1 MTLASSHHLT
11 VWQRLWRPF
20 WAVPL
25 AIGLAAMVAGVALPA
40 LDGRLSDHIPYLF
53 QGGSD
58 SARGLLST
66 IATAMIS
73 VTGLVFS
80 ITMVVLQLASSQ
92 FTPRILGDFLSQ
104 RTTQV
109 TLGVFIASFVFSLTV
124 LRSVRGGNDV
134 DSFVPQL
141 SVTTAFLLVIASMGC
156 FIVFIHHITSSIQVS
171 SVISDIGD
179 RAVALADD
187 LYPVGGPEAAPTWSP
202 AVGTPCV
209 QVTSGG
215 RHGVVTE
222 IDTGHLTSLAADR
235 EVVVVAEVGV
245 GDFLTE
251 HMPLLTVWGVAS
263 LDDATADRLRDGFVL
278 ETQRTMRQDVGFGV
292 RQLVDIAERALSP
305 GINDPTTAV
314 QSLDEL
320 HRILRLLV
328 TRRTYSRYVSDAEG
342 EARLVVRPQLVSDLV
357 DLATEEIA
365 HYGRDS
371 VQVPRRLAAMA
382 EDLAAVAL
390 PDHQPALAR
399 LRASL
404 ADARP
409 AHESEP
415 A

>member
-1 MTLASSHHLT
+1 MASPHHLT
-11 VWQRLWRPF
+11 VWQRVWRPF

-25 AIGLAAMVAGVALPA
+25 AIGGLAIAAGIGLPL
-40 LDGRLSDHIPYLF
+40 LDRGLSEHVPYLF
-53 QGGSD
+53 QGGSE

-92 FTPRILGDFLSQ
+92 FTPRILGDFLAQ

-124 LRSVRGGNDV
+124 LRSVRGGGDI

-156 FIVFIHHITSSIQVS
+156 FIAFIHHITVSIKVS
-171 SVISDIGD
+171 NVISGIGD

-187 LYPVGGPEAAPTWSP
+187 LYPAGAPEPVGTWSP
-202 AVGTPCV
+202 EVGTPSV
-209 QVTSGG
+209 AVGSGG
-215 RHGVVTE
+215 HHGVVTE
-222 IDTGHLTSLAADR
+222 IDLEHLTGLAR
-235 EVVVVAEVGV
+235 ELDVVVVAEVGV
-245 GDFLTE
+245 GDFRAE
-251 HMPLLTVWGVAS
+251 SMPLATVWGRDA
-263 LDDATADRLRDGFVL
+263 LDDAAVGRVRDGFLL
-278 ETQRTMRQDVGFGV
+278 ETERTMRQDLAFGI

-314 QSLDEL
+314 QAVDEL

-328 TRRTYSRYVSDAEG
+328 TRRTHTHYVRDADG
-342 EARLVVRPQLVSDLV
+342 RVRLVGRPQVVGDLV
-357 DLATEEIA
+357 DLATEEIV

-371 VQVPRRLAAMA
+371 LQVPRRLAAMA
-382 EDLAAVAL
+382 DDLLAVSL
-390 PDHQPALAR
+390 PDHRAALER
-399 LRASL
+399 LRDSVAAPSG
-404 ADARP
+404 D
-409 AHESEP
+409 
-415 A
+415 